1 MGMGETHVLILLC
14 KMASVSTLA
23 LLALR
28 VKQEKLF
35 FGNVPLNA
43 VLKAV
48 TGRLE
53 GISINGFSI
62 TVLGV
67 PDRL

>member
-1 MGMGETHVLILLC
+1 MGMGETHVFILLC
-14 KMASVSTLA
+14 KMASVMKLA
-23 LLALR
+23 VLAILLQA
-28 VKQEKLF
+28 KKLF